1 MKQRTRGYKNDPTDQ
16 KPTEL
21 ADTNNIVKS
30 CLYNDDRYLK
40 SMAMNIKVMDENS
53 GDYVLPGY
61 QGNLPS
67 KMKV

>member
-1 MKQRTRGYKNDPTDQ
+1 MKQRTKGYKNDPTGQ
-16 KPTEL
+16 KSPEL

-30 CLYNDDRYLK
+30 CLYNDDRYLQ
-40 SMAMNIKVMDENS
+40 SMAMNIKVMDEDS
-53 GDYVLPGY
+53 GGYVLPGC